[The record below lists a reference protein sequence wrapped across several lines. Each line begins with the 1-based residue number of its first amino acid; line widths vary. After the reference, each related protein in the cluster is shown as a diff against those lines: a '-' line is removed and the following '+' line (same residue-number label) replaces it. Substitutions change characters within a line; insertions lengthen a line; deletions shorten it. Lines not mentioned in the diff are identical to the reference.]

1 MPESGLGKMTTQT
14 GPARYSFPKPRFLST
29 TCHCREATRPKPT
42 NQDNFRMRRNT
53 GATSAQI
60 KNRDRSQ
67 APRIR
72 LRYNRSLAS
81 CRTRRNQEMKK
92 MFAVCFF
99 VIASMLAYGQGVEQ
113 TLTQME
119 KDWSKVG
126 MSKANL
132 AADLKTVDRM
142 MADDWV
148 GIDFLGRTI
157 TKTQSIENLKTG
169 AATTQS
175 IELGA
180 IKVRVFGDTAVVAVS
195 DTEKSTYNGK

>member
-1 MPESGLGKMTTQT
+1 
-14 GPARYSFPKPRFLST
+14 
-29 TCHCREATRPKPT
+29 
-42 NQDNFRMRRNT
+42 
-53 GATSAQI
+53 
-60 KNRDRSQ
+60 
-67 APRIR
+67 
-72 LRYNRSLAS
+72 
-81 CRTRRNQEMKK
+81 MKK

-157 TKTQSIENLKTG
+157 TKAQSIENLKTG

-195 DTEKSTYNGK
+195 DTEKSTYNGKDSSGKYVWTDIYANRNGKWQCVASQSTKIQ